1 MVRDVRITIS
11 VIQGTWRR
19 SPNDEAGVVSGPY
32 APHIERAFAAEAA
45 GRLREAHHQGRELRI
60 SQPMRHGLAQHAA
73 LVLLVEALSRG
84 LIHALAGDHQHVLE
98 PLRLRGLEEAAEL
111 RVRVALAHAM
121 QVEPRLDLELAL
133 VELTRGLPVERR
145 GARHMS
151 GFRRGL
157 RRGLRRPRELA
168 AASPSLAGAAILAGF
183 GAGAS
188 RPRFNGDAVPA
199 TFSHSASSS
208 SSPCPR
214 FPMTH
219 TPGAALGRS
228 TKNCAGAKVLPA
240 IAPAS
245 SPEPQ

>member
-1 MVRDVRITIS
+1 
-11 VIQGTWRR
+11 
-19 SPNDEAGVVSGPY
+19 
-32 APHIERAFAAEAA
+32 
-45 GRLREAHHQGRELRI
+45 
-60 SQPMRHGLAQHAA
+60 MRHGLAQHAA
-73 LVLLVEALSRG
+73 LVLLVEALARG
-84 LIHALAGDHQHVLE
+84 LIGALAGDHQHMLE
-98 PLRLRGLEEAAEL
+98 PLRLRGLEEAAQL

-121 QVEPRLDLELAL
+121 QIEPRFDLEPAL

-157 RRGLRRPRELA
+157 RRGLRRARA
-168 AASPSLAGAAILAGF
+168 CGGFAFATGAAILAGF

-188 RPRFNGDAVPA
+188 RPRFSGDAVPA
-199 TFSHSASSS
+199 TFSHSAASS

-214 FPMTH
+214 LPMPH

-240 IAPAS
+240 MAPAS

>member
-1 MVRDVRITIS
+1 M
-11 VIQGTWRR
+11 
-19 SPNDEAGVVSGPY
+19 
-32 APHIERAFAAEAA
+32 
-45 GRLREAHHQGRELRI
+45 
-60 SQPMRHGLAQHAA
+60 
-73 LVLLVEALSRG
+73 
-84 LIHALAGDHQHVLE
+84 LE
-98 PLRLRGLEEAAEL
+98 PLRLRGLEEAAKL

-121 QVEPRLDLELAL
+121 QIEPRFDLEPAL

-157 RRGLRRPRELA
+157 WRGLRSRRGTCGGFA
-168 AASPSLAGAAILAGF
+168 FATGAAILAGF

-188 RPRFNGDAVPA
+188 RPRFSGDAVPA
-199 TFSHSASSS
+199 TFSHSAASS

-214 FPMTH
+214 LPMTH

-228 TKNCAGAKVLPA
+228 TKNCAGAKVVPA